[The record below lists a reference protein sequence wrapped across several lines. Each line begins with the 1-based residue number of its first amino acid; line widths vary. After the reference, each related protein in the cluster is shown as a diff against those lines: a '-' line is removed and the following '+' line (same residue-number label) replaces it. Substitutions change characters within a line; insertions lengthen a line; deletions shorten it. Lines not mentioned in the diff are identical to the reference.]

1 MDDQMGEIGNSELKE
16 KLDDKL
22 WGDDN
27 QKEEE
32 KQVNTKVAFSL
43 IRNAG

>member
-1 MDDQMGEIGNSELKE
+1 MDEKMGDIGNSELKE

-27 QKEEE
+27 EEDDKE
-32 KQVNTKVAFSL
+32 NKVLVCCIICCA
-43 IRNAG
+43 